1 MRKMFED
8 VGRRVEESALRK
20 INEVS

>member
-8 VGRRVEESALRK
+8 VGRRAEESALRK